1 MSATSLQYLFSAQT
15 DQGRVRGNNEDA
27 VIVDPSLGLAILADG
42 MGGYNAGE
50 VASNMAVSL
59 VHEAMARWF
68 ARQGASSPSSAAIG
82 QALHACVG
90 DANRA
95 VLQASIE
102 QPQCAG
108 MGTTLVVAVFIDNRL
123 ILGHM
128 GDSRCYRLRAGR
140 IEQITRDHSWV
151 QEQIDLGLMTPEEIA
166 SLGCGNLVTRALGVE
181 EDAELE
187 VHEFEV
193 QAQDMYLLCSD
204 GLSDMVEEPE
214 LLVLSSAPVPLEEKV
229 SLLVAAANH
238 LGGRDNISVALIQ
251 AQVREGNKRGLI
263 ARLLH
268 PKTP

>member
-1 MSATSLQYLFSAQT
+1 M
-15 DQGRVRGNNEDA
+15 
-27 VIVDPSLGLAILADG
+27 
-42 MGGYNAGE
+42 
-50 VASNMAVSL
+50 
-59 VHEAMARWF
+59 
-68 ARQGASSPSSAAIG
+68 
-82 QALHACVG
+82 
-90 DANRA
+90 
-95 VLQASIE
+95 
-102 QPQCAG
+102 
-108 MGTTLVVAVFIDNRL
+108 
-123 ILGHM
+123 
-128 GDSRCYRLRAGR
+128 
-140 IEQITRDHSWV
+140 
-151 QEQIDLGLMTPEEIA
+151 
-166 SLGCGNLVTRALGVE
+166 E

>member
-82 QALHACVG
+82 QALHTCVG

-251 AQVREGNKRGLI
+251 AQVREGNKRG
-263 ARLLH
+263 
-268 PKTP
+268 

>member
-1 MSATSLQYLFSAQT
+1 
-15 DQGRVRGNNEDA
+15 
-27 VIVDPSLGLAILADG
+27 
-42 MGGYNAGE
+42 
-50 VASNMAVSL
+50 
-59 VHEAMARWF
+59 
-68 ARQGASSPSSAAIG
+68 
-82 QALHACVG
+82 
-90 DANRA
+90 
-95 VLQASIE
+95 
-102 QPQCAG
+102 
-108 MGTTLVVAVFIDNRL
+108 
-123 ILGHM
+123 
-128 GDSRCYRLRAGR
+128 
-140 IEQITRDHSWV
+140 
-151 QEQIDLGLMTPEEIA
+151 MTPEEIA

-193 QAQDMYLLCSD
+193 QAQDMYLLCSE

-263 ARLLH
+263 APLLH